1 MKTIPKKWIMFLDN
15 FNELPEG
22 FEKNVKYMIKYE
34 DEYKIH
40 TMSHVFYKPITNVII
55 DFCEYET

>member
-1 MKTIPKKWIMFLDN
+1 MFLDN